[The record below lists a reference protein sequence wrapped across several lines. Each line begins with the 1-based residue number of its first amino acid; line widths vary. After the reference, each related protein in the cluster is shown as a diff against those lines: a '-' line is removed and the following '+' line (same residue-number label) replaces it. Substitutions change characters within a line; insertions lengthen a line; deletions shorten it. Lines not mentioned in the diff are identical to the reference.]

1 MVEIFLNF
9 LIVVGMILMSALTAL
24 ARVQSPIEAMTVT
37 ILTLLAY
44 TALNVGVMKMRQ
56 SKMQQDI
63 NELKELIKKKQIIE
77 YYEETY
83 IYRDFRMYSSN
94 CDMCMLTW
102 FCYHKRYNR

>member
-9 LIVVGMILMSALTAL
+9 LIVVGMILMSALTAM

-56 SKMQQDI
+56 YRMQQDI
-63 NELKELIKKKQIIE
+63 EELKELIKGKDK
-77 YYEETY
+77 
-83 IYRDFRMYSSN
+83 N
-94 CDMCMLTW
+94 
-102 FCYHKRYNR
+102 

>member
-9 LIVVGMILMSALTAL
+9 LIVVGMILMSALTAM

-56 SKMQQDI
+56 AKMQQDI
-63 NELKELIKKKQIIE
+63 DELKELLKSE
-77 YYEETY
+77 
-83 IYRDFRMYSSN
+83 DGG
-94 CDMCMLTW
+94 
-102 FCYHKRYNR
+102 H

>member
-1 MVEIFLNF
+1 
-9 LIVVGMILMSALTAL
+9 MSALTAM

-63 NELKELIKKKQIIE
+63 DELKELLKSE
-77 YYEETY
+77 
-83 IYRDFRMYSSN
+83 DGG
-94 CDMCMLTW
+94 
-102 FCYHKRYNR
+102 H

>member
-1 MVEIFLNF
+1 MVEILLNF
-9 LIVVGMILMSALTAL
+9 LIVVGMILMSALTAM

-63 NELKELIKKKQIIE
+63 DELKELIKGKDK
-77 YYEETY
+77 
-83 IYRDFRMYSSN
+83 N
-94 CDMCMLTW
+94 
-102 FCYHKRYNR
+102 

>member
-9 LIVVGMILMSALTAL
+9 LIVVGMILMSVLTAM

-56 SKMQQDI
+56 AKMQQDI
-63 NELKELIKKKQIIE
+63 EELKELIKGKDK
-77 YYEETY
+77 
-83 IYRDFRMYSSN
+83 N
-94 CDMCMLTW
+94 
-102 FCYHKRYNR
+102 

>member
-9 LIVVGMILMSALTAL
+9 LIVIGMILMSALTAM

-56 SKMQQDI
+56 TKMQQDI
-63 NELKELIKKKQIIE
+63 NELKELIKGE
-77 YYEETY
+77 NE
-83 IYRDFRMYSSN
+83 N
-94 CDMCMLTW
+94 
-102 FCYHKRYNR
+102 

>member
-9 LIVVGMILMSALTAL
+9 LIVIGMILMSALTAM

-56 SKMQQDI
+56 TKIQQDI
-63 NELKELIKKKQIIE
+63 DELKELIKKEQ
-77 YYEETY
+77 
-83 IYRDFRMYSSN
+83 
-94 CDMCMLTW
+94 
-102 FCYHKRYNR
+102 

>member
-9 LIVVGMILMSALTAL
+9 LIVIGMILMSALTAM

-44 TALNVGVMKMRQ
+44 TALNVGVVKMRQ

-63 NELKELIKKKQIIE
+63 DELKELLKSE
-77 YYEETY
+77 
-83 IYRDFRMYSSN
+83 DGG
-94 CDMCMLTW
+94 
-102 FCYHKRYNR
+102 H

>member
-9 LIVVGMILMSALTAL
+9 LIVVGMILMSALTAM

-56 SKMQQDI
+56 AKMQQDI
-63 NELKELIKKKQIIE
+63 EELKELIKKEQ
-77 YYEETY
+77 
-83 IYRDFRMYSSN
+83 
-94 CDMCMLTW
+94 
-102 FCYHKRYNR
+102 

>member
-24 ARVQSPIEAMTVT
+24 ARVPSPIEAMTVT

-56 SKMQQDI
+56 AKMQQDI
-63 NELKELIKKKQIIE
+63 EELKELIKGKDK
-77 YYEETY
+77 
-83 IYRDFRMYSSN
+83 N
-94 CDMCMLTW
+94 
-102 FCYHKRYNR
+102 

>member
-9 LIVVGMILMSALTAL
+9 LIVVGMILMSALTAM

-56 SKMQQDI
+56 AKMQQDI
-63 NELKELIKKKQIIE
+63 EELKELIKGKD
-77 YYEETY
+77 
-83 IYRDFRMYSSN
+83 R
-94 CDMCMLTW
+94 
-102 FCYHKRYNR
+102 